1 MASLKKSMKRKPL
14 KSKKSPKRSAKPK
27 KSPKRSVKKSRRS
40 PQKRKSVR
48 RTYRLGGPCKE
59 EKLDDN
65 WTKDSIDTRLAILT
79 EMFKDFSPD
88 KAECITLLQGINT
101 HRISEYSTWRSMYLI
116 DDNARATYDGDVVK
130 VGYRYVDQN
139 NGLAKVQTRFYQ
151 RTDALLFL
159 IMKYYRDF
167 IPSYN
172 SGMPGIQLSINGRIG
187 ERLSGQ
193 EFYQIFGFDHTK
205 LIDLGKS
212 PVPTRSQLN
221 KFKNGT
227 VEEDNIESKHVRGF
241 GSDRVSH
248 NNGVRMI
255 YISNSVFEA
264 FIENTS
270 SPFVI
275 EIFNPAIS
283 RETWDK
289 IILFLSAYVELNDHH
304 KAFTRENVEQFRKE
318 LVTMESYINKIH
330 IQPKDDYYYWTIYK
344 LSLLPSLKNY
354 LSDIKFRIYEK
365 DPASRLPVIVLYVNA
380 DHNLIIHEIVREIQ
394 AHFAR
399 FSAEIGSGDTP
410 RYNMPID
417 NLIFLAQGNGDTK
430 KTLAGYGLLDAYF
443 DRDQNYGVVKI
454 SASSE
459 PLMRRGNGGA
469 EALPSESLEPP
480 RISRNVSASSEP
492 LIRRGNGGA
501 EALPSEPRRSARN
514 AKK

>member
-1 MASLKKSMKRKPL
+1 
-14 KSKKSPKRSAKPK
+14 
-27 KSPKRSVKKSRRS
+27 
-40 PQKRKSVR
+40 
-48 RTYRLGGPCKE
+48 
-59 EKLDDN
+59 
-65 WTKDSIDTRLAILT
+65 
-79 EMFKDFSPD
+79 MFKDFSPRE
-88 KAECITLLQGINT
+88 AECITLLQGINT
-101 HRISEYSTWRSMYLI
+101 HRISEYITWRSMYLI
-116 DDNARATYDGDVVK
+116 DDDTRATHDGDVVK
-130 VGYRYVDQN
+130 VGYRHIDQN

-159 IMKYYRDF
+159 IMKYYRDC

-172 SGMPGIQLSINGRIG
+172 SGMPGIQLKINDRIG
-187 ERLSGQ
+187 DRLSGQ
-193 EFYQIFGFDHTK
+193 EFYQTLGFNQR
-205 LIDLGKS
+205 LIDLGES

-270 SPFVI
+270 SPFVT
-275 EIFNPAIS
+275 EIFNPDIIKS
-283 RETWDK
+283 TWDK
-289 IILFLSAYVELNDHH
+289 IILFLSAYVELNDDH

-344 LSLLPSLKNY
+344 LSFLLPSLQTY

-365 DPASRLPVIVLYVNA
+365 DPAKRLPVIVLYVNA
-380 DHNLIIHEIVREIQ
+380 DHNLRIHEIVREIQ
-394 AHFAR
+394 AHFSP

-410 RYNMPID
+410 RYNMYID

-430 KTLAGYGLLDAYF
+430 KKLEEYGVLDAYF
-443 DRDQNYGVVKI
+443 DTNQNYGLVKI
-454 SASSE
+454 RGLREELHGASSSSGGASSS
-459 PLMRRGNGGA
+459 RGGASSSSGGA
-469 EALPSESLEPP
+469 ES
-480 RISRNVSASSEP
+480 
-492 LIRRGNGGA
+492 
-501 EALPSEPRRSARN
+501 SEPRRSTRT
-514 AKK
+514 KK